1 MKRPVEVPTAIKSLK
16 DLEALFPRETQPQ
29 LSRMEPVSPSA
40 SQQVKPKT
48 KKQNRSKQR
57 TKKVAKTKNSPSK
70 ASLSKKRRT
79 VTRAT
84 HVWTED
90 IFGTPLPGKH
100 PVEPP
105 VRPAGVKDF
114 RASLDAIDGIE
125 ALSLRVPAMGP
136 AASDWEDIASR
147 LAHPVLQLITKN
159 RRLPETDLIV
169 GLDIGSTSTKVAIRL
184 PYSGAGIAQ
193 PVDAPT
199 FLRAEEHPYYWIS
212 ALWEEEGQTYS
223 LLPTP
228 GCKEHVGLKVEFLKA
243 ASEGR
248 RSDPAVYRMTA
259 YITLMLRQSLG
270 WFLRS
275 NQRLMATT
283 QFLLSINVGFPAAA
297 LETDGVQSF
306 FRQCCQAAGRLAFSD
321 KSVTNEAIIYEL
333 SQMAGSSTA
342 AAHGD
347 LVEVFPE
354 LSGAIAGFIA
364 SSESRTGTYV
374 ILDIG
379 GLTLDCVFFKLTKSD
394 VEAKY
399 DIYAAD
405 LCRYGADIVRHWT
418 NLGNRK
424 EDAQAALGNFFAET
438 VLNAHAKLGERA
450 VNRGNR
456 SIPEIP
462 TLLIGGG
469 RNSEVHRS
477 APAWAEESIRHS
489 YWAAKLKLS
498 DLAPAR
504 DDMETPLLRDQRVG
518 RLLIA
523 VGLSLPRIEIPSW
536 TKSKDV
542 PNAAPSVR
550 SDYSSRFVGPEQ
562 T

>member
-1 MKRPVEVPTAIKSLK
+1 MKKPAEVLVALKSLK
-16 DLEALFPRETQPQ
+16 DLAVLFPPDIQPQ
-29 LSRMEPVSPSA
+29 AGRNETVSLSPSPQA
-40 SQQVKPKT
+40 KPKP
-48 KKQNRSKQR
+48 KKQKRSKQS
-57 TKKVAKTKNSPSK
+57 TNKEKIK
-70 ASLSKKRRT
+70 ALPPKAPLTKKRRT

-90 IFGTPLPGKH
+90 IFGTPLLGK
-100 PVEPP
+100 PTVGPP
-105 VRPAGVKDF
+105 VRPSGVKDF
-114 RASLDAIDGIE
+114 RASLDAIDGTE
-125 ALSLRVPAMGP
+125 ALSLRVPAAGP
-136 AASDWEDIASR
+136 TASDCEDIASR
-147 LAHPVLQLITKN
+147 LAQPVQQLITKN

-193 PVDAPT
+193 PVDAPM
-199 FLRAEEHPYYWIS
+199 FLRAEGHPYYWIS
-212 ALWEEEGQTYS
+212 ALWEGEEQTYS
-223 LLPTP
+223 LLPTL

-243 ASEGR
+243 VSDGR
-248 RSDPAVYRMTA
+248 RSDPAVYHMTA
-259 YITLMLRQSLG
+259 YIALMLRQSLG

-275 NQRLMATT
+275 NERLAATT
-283 QFLLSINVGFPAAA
+283 QFLLSINVGFPAAS
-297 LETDGVQSF
+297 LEMDGVQSF
-306 FRQCCQAAGRLAFSD
+306 FRQCCQAAGRLALSD
-321 KSVTNEAIIYEL
+321 QCVTNEAIRREFGHL
-333 SQMAGSSTA
+333 AGPSA
-342 AAHGD
+342 ASAQSD

-364 SSESRTGTYV
+364 SSESRSGTYV

-379 GLTLDCVFFKLTKSD
+379 GLTLDCVFFKLTKND

-405 LCRYGADIVRHWT
+405 LCRYGADIVRHWIE
-418 NLGNRK
+418 LGNMK
-424 EDAQAALGNFFAET
+424 DNAQAALGNFFAET
-438 VLNAHAKLGERA
+438 VLHAHKKIGERA
-450 VNRGNR
+450 VGRGNR

-469 RNSEVHRS
+469 RKSEVHRS
-477 APAWAEESIRHS
+477 APAWAEKSIQHS

-498 DLAPAR
+498 DLAPAS
-504 DDMETPLLRDQRVG
+504 DDMETPLLQDQRVG

-536 TKSKDV
+536 TMSKDI
-542 PNAAPSVR
+542 PNAAPAVR
-550 SDYSSRFVGPEQ
+550 HDYTSRFVGPEQ